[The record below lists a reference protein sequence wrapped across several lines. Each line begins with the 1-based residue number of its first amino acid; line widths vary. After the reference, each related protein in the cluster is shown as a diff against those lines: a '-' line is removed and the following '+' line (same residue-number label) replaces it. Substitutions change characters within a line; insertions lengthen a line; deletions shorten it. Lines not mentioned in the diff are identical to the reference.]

1 MMNIVMGSDLSLSNS
16 QIWLDRVHSLEDLG
30 ITIFTPP

>member
-1 MMNIVMGSDLSLSNS
+1 MNIVKGSDLSLSKR
-16 QIWLDRVHSLEDLG
+16 QRWPDRVHSLEDYG